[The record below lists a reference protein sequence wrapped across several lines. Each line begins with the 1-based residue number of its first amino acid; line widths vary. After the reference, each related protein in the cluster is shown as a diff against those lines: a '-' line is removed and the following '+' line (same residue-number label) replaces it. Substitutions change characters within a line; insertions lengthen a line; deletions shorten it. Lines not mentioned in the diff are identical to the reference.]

1 MRTKLAAAARAA
13 RDLACAIGIL
23 ALGSFCAVERSLLW
37 LLPTSAI
44 LAGLGWTLY
53 RIELA
58 RAARRARRGQA
69 LAAAHGRAKAA
80 LASLESAPRRGAGL
94 DTIPPPRPDQ
104 KRWLLTEDEMPVA
117 IETNARAAEN
127 WMGLGAAHDAI
138 AYEPPAWRER
148 KLALRRQRRARDRRD
163 AQMDQ
168 FDEEHAR

>member
-1 MRTKLAAAARAA
+1 MRIKLAAAARAA

-44 LAGLGWTLY
+44 LAGLGWAFY

-58 RAARRARRGQA
+58 RAGRRARRGQA

-80 LASLESAPRRGAGL
+80 LAKLDAVEAPAPRPDL
-94 DTIPPPRPDQ
+94 FPRNDQ

-127 WMGLGAAHDAI
+127 WMGLGERHDAI

-148 KLALRRQRRARDRRD
+148 KLALRRQRRARDRRE